1 MATVGPP
8 PRCRLLHEL
17 IAVLRDQ
24 GLGDFRMHD
33 PSWCRSA
40 DAQR

>member
-1 MATVGPP
+1 VP
-8 PRCRLLHEL
+8 HEL

-33 PSWCRSA
+33 ASWCRSV
-40 DAQR
+40 DAKV